1 MAEIKTKAT
10 KESVT
15 KFLKS
20 IQPKEKQLDG
30 FALLKMFTKI
40 TGEKPVMWG
49 ETGVGPRRKDG
60 GATAPSRGRANFQ
73 QKIMRGPSIV
83 GFGKYHYKSG
93 SSEGDWF
100 HVGFSPRK
108 QNLTLYIL
116 AWKQEDPP
124 LLAKLGKYKRGGGCL
139 YINRLSD
146 VDEKVLA
153 ALIKTVYTHRRKIHQ

>member
-15 KFLKS
+15 KFLNT
-20 IQPKEKQLDG
+20 ITPDEKKKDAQ
-30 FALLKMFTKI
+30 ALLKMFKDI

-49 ETGVGPRRKDG
+49 T
-60 GATAPSRGRANFQ
+60 
-73 QKIMRGPSIV
+73 SIV
-83 GFGKYHYKSG
+83 GFGKYHYKSDK
-93 SSEGDWF
+93 SSQEGDWF

-116 AWKQEDPP
+116 AWKAEEPKE
-124 LLAKLGKYKRGGGCL
+124 LTKLGKFKRGGGCL

-146 VDEKVLA
+146 VDLKVLA
-153 ALIKTVYTHRRKIHQ
+153 KLIKQIYVYRKKIHTQQERLRDVKD

>member
-15 KFLKS
+15 KFIKS
-20 IQPKEKQLDG
+20 VQPKEKQADALV
-30 FALLKMFTKI
+30 LLKMFQKI

-49 ETGVGPRRKDG
+49 T
-60 GATAPSRGRANFQ
+60 S
-73 QKIMRGPSIV
+73 MV
-83 GFGKYHYKSG
+83 GFGKYHYKSEK
-93 SSEGDWF
+93 SSQEGDWF
-100 HVGFSPRK
+100 LVGFSPRK

-116 AWKQEDPP
+116 AWKKDDPK

-146 VDEKVLA
+146 VDQKVLA
-153 ALIKTVYTHRRKIHQ
+153 KLIKDIYMYRKKIHKNPKNLSWSE

>member
-10 KESVT
+10 SASVT

-20 IQPKEKQLDG
+20 IQPKEKQLDS
-30 FALLKMFTKI
+30 FALLKLFEKI

-49 ETGVGPRRKDG
+49 T
-60 GATAPSRGRANFQ
+60 
-73 QKIMRGPSIV
+73 SIV
-83 GFGKYHYKSG
+83 GFGNYHYKSQN
-93 SSEGDWF
+93 SAQEGDWF
-100 HVGFSPRK
+100 LVGFSPRK

-116 AWKQEDPP
+116 AWKQEDPA

-153 ALIKTVYTHRRKIHQ
+153 TLIKMVYMHRKKIHQ

>member
-15 KFLKS
+15 KFVNS
-20 IQPKEKQLDG
+20 IQPDEKKKDALT
-30 FALLKMFTKI
+30 LLKLFKSV

-49 ETGVGPRRKDG
+49 T
-60 GATAPSRGRANFQ
+60 
-73 QKIMRGPSIV
+73 SIV
-83 GFGKYHYKSG
+83 GFGKYHYKSEK
-93 SSEGDWF
+93 SSQEADWF

-116 AWKQEDPP
+116 AWKMEEPK
-124 LLAKLGKYKRGGGCL
+124 LLVKLGKYKKGGGCL

-153 ALIKTVYTHRRKIHQ
+153 KLIKEIYVHRKKIHKKEERLRDAKDGK

>member
-15 KFLKS
+15 KFIKS
-20 IQPKEKQLDG
+20 IQPKDKQLDSL
-30 FALLKMFTKI
+30 ALLKMFQKI

-49 ETGVGPRRKDG
+49 
-60 GATAPSRGRANFQ
+60 S
-73 QKIMRGPSIV
+73 SIV
-83 GFGKYHYKSG
+83 GFGKYHYKSDK
-93 SSEGDWF
+93 SAQEGDWF

-116 AWKQEDPP
+116 AWKMKDPKE
-124 LLAKLGKYKRGGGCL
+124 LAKLGKYKRGGGCL
-139 YINRLSD
+139 YINRLAD

-153 ALIKTVYTHRRKIHQ
+153 KLIKEIYAHRKKIHKDEKRLRDAKDSNTK

>member
-1 MAEIKTKAT
+1 MAEIKTRAT

-15 KFLKS
+15 KFLNS
-20 IQPKEKQLDG
+20 IQPEDKRADG
-30 FALLKMFTKI
+30 LALLKLFTKV

-49 ETGVGPRRKDG
+49 T
-60 GATAPSRGRANFQ
+60 
-73 QKIMRGPSIV
+73 SIV
-83 GFGKYHYKSG
+83 GFGKYHYKSQ
-93 SSEGDWF
+93 SSAQEGDWF

-116 AWKQEDPP
+116 AWKQGDPK

-153 ALIKTVYTHRRKIHQ
+153 SLIKQIYTHRKKIHT

>member
-1 MAEIKTKAT
+1 MAEIKTKPT

-20 IQPKEKQLDG
+20 IEPKEKQVDG
-30 FALLKMFTKI
+30 LALLKLFKEI

-49 ETGVGPRRKDG
+49 T
-60 GATAPSRGRANFQ
+60 
-73 QKIMRGPSIV
+73 SIV
-83 GFGKYHYKSG
+83 GFGKYHYKSER
-93 SSEGDWF
+93 STQEGDWF

-116 AWKQEDPP
+116 AWKKEDPK

-146 VDEKVLA
+146 VDQKILA
-153 ALIKTVYTHRRKIHQ
+153 KLIKEIYTHRVKIHKKEERLRDVKD